1 MATSNLKKGNKSKLI
16 KNILVIPAYL
26 VFMFVVMV
34 GFDLIYVSS
43 NKYDKEKKYIERNI
57 EYTKQAY
64 GINAENET
72 IDYSGTITTD
82 EIKENRNIL
91 DNAVIINKKQA
102 LEKLNQEQSERT
114 IRKRLLHICNSRNRQ
129 IYIK

>member
-16 KNILVIPAYL
+16 KNLLAIPAYL
-26 VFMFVVMV
+26 VLMFVVMV
-34 GFDLIYVSS
+34 GFDLIYVNS
-43 NKYDKEKKYIERNI
+43 NKYDKEKKYIE
-57 EYTKQAY
+57 YTKEAY

-102 LEKLNQEQSERT
+102 LEKLNQEQSEKGYYT
-114 IRKRLLHICNSRNRQ
+114 YVTAGIDK
-129 IYIK
+129 YT